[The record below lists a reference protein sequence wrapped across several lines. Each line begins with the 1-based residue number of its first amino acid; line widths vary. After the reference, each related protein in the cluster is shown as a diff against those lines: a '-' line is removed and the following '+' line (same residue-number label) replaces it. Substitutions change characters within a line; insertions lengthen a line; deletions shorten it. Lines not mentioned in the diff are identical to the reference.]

1 MPTTD
6 SHPPG
11 SGETIIR
18 RTTTKISSKVPWLPL
33 ILAALIVPLLLTALA
48 TLTGIGKRDT
58 IQDDLSERTVQA
70 LEAEG
75 ITGADVSFDGRDG
88 TISGL
93 SGDHAAHAKDIVL
106 GVDGVRVA
114 DVKGAG
120 GDGASAPLTIDSADD
135 KITLSGEVPDEATK
149 AELIEAATAKA
160 DGREVVDELTVK
172 DGAKSSM
179 DATGVGTLV
188 EAIEAAGGD
197 ISVQAGGDTVT
208 LSGEVPSEDAKA
220 AVEEKAKEAAPNAT
234 VDNQL
239 TVDEEKAAL
248 QIAAALESAPEVK
261 IEVDGHVADVAGV
274 KPDQQTLS
282 ELRADAVKDKL
293 VELGVAADR
302 ITTKGFGGSE
312 PVEPNNTS
320 EGQAANRRVEIIVL

>member
-1 MPTTD
+1 MPSTD

-18 RTTTKISSKVPWLPL
+18 RTTTTFSSKVPWLPL

-149 AELIEAATAKA
+149 AELIEA
-160 DGREVVDELTVK
+160 
-172 DGAKSSM
+172 
-179 DATGVGTLV
+179 
-188 EAIEAAGGD
+188 IEAAGGD

-234 VDNQL
+234 VGNQL

-248 QIAAALESAPEVK
+248 QDELKKTIAAEGIEFAPNSPKLKSESIATLKKIAAALESAPEVK